1 MSRSDPFHLEAPTV
15 GLSRRLWVLL
25 LRRGSV
31 GVFLAILLGFALS
44 APNFLSLGNIANV
57 FSQSAI
63 LGVLAFGLTCVI
75 IGGGSNV
82 VAGGLDLSLAANLG
96 LCAALFSR
104 LNNAGLELSISLL
117 LTLGCG
123 LVVGLFNGLAVVVLR
138 LPPLLATLASM
149 NVLAGLELVL
159 TENTVVPTDSPLLDL
174 LSSGSWLGVPALAWV
189 LLAMAGLLT
198 LLIQH
203 TAYGLRLQAVG
214 EYSQAA
220 QAAGIPLAGYVLSSY
235 LLAGLCAA
243 VAALC
248 SAAFFSGSTTGSSD
262 MLLSVVAIAFLG
274 VVFSRRLVASIP
286 GTLLATLLIGFLIN
300 GFQLLNISSFW
311 VNGVQGLLILLV
323 VAASSALNRGEG
335 S

>member
-1 MSRSDPFHLEAPTV
+1 MSRSDPFHLEAPAV

-31 GVFLAILLGFALS
+31 GVFLAILLGFAL
-44 APNFLSLGNIANV
+44 
-57 FSQSAI
+57 
-63 LGVLAFGLTCVI
+63 
-75 IGGGSNV
+75 
-82 VAGGLDLSLAANLG
+82 AA
-96 LCAALFSR
+96 
-104 LNNAGLELSISLL
+104 LNNAGLELSISLP

-248 SAAFFSGSTTGSSD
+248 SAALGGLLQWQHHRLWRHAAVGGGNRLSRCGVLPSACGEYSRHLVGDPADRLPDQWLSTAEYLQFLGISPVSGS
-262 MLLSVVAIAFLG
+262 MACKAC
-274 VVFSRRLVASIP
+274 
-286 GTLLATLLIGFLIN
+286 
-300 GFQLLNISSFW
+300 
-311 VNGVQGLLILLV
+311 
-323 VAASSALNRGEG
+323 
-335 S
+335 